1 MRMLGKTVL
10 RAMVKML
17 VIVTQRDAL
26 VAQKDKQQQAS

>member
-17 VIVTQRDAL
+17 MIVTQRDAL

>member
-17 VIVTQRDAL
+17 MIVTQRDAL
-26 VAQKDKQQQAS
+26 VAQKDQQQQAA